1 VNRPGEWGRRGPG
14 RGGRRQ
20 EAGGR
25 RDGTGGEARGR
36 RGSVRRW
43 EVRWEI
49 SGIDGVFVGNFDE
62 NDEGE
67 GFIKIS
73 VRFFR

>member
-1 VNRPGEWGRRGPG
+1 
-14 RGGRRQ
+14 
-20 EAGGR
+20 
-25 RDGTGGEARGR
+25 
-36 RGSVRRW
+36 VRRW